1 MGTPRQPSLDTPLQ
15 AGCITQWISL
25 VGAAAALSLWT
36 VGGGHG
42 DPQAAEPGYPPPGN
56 ILQHPLSSS
65 CTVEHYAALST
76 PPLSPAPPRPL
87 LSDRIEL
94 IHGLV
99 QSLQRDRQQARLWE
113 QLGQI
118 YESEQELE
126 EALRCYQNGARCHS
140 YGPGHTHLAARANQL
155 QRVRGSPAL

>member
-1 MGTPRQPSLDTPLQ
+1 MHHTVDQFGGRSSSTFPLD
-15 AGCITQWISL
+15 SR
-25 VGAAAALSLWT
+25 
-36 VGGGHG
+36 GGPWG
-42 DPQAAEPGYPPPGN
+42 PPGSRAW
-56 ILQHPLSSS
+56 I
-65 CTVEHYAALST
+65 
-76 PPLSPAPPRPL
+76 PPSSPAPPRPL

-155 QRVRGSPAL
+155 QRVRGSPTL